1 MTTAAAAILLR
12 EKLGFEVELRDDVS
26 GKAMYAAL
34 AAGSPV
40 HLAFEAWPA
49 SNIKS
54 FKQYADGDQVSS
66 FPYDDL
72 YGRSGLFEVSLSA
85 SRSRF
90 RSLQTADC
98 VVLPTH
104 ANECVGQ
111 RVTVGVHATS

>member
-34 AAGSPV
+34 AAGGAV
-40 HLAFEAWPA
+40 HLAFEAWPD

-54 FKQYADGDQVSS
+54 FKQYTDGDQVQS

-72 YGRSGLFEVSLSA
+72 YGRSGLFEVSLSRA
-85 SRSRF
+85 
-90 RSLQTADC
+90 RSLSLSPSLSPHC
-98 VVLPTH
+98 
-104 ANECVGQ
+104 
-111 RVTVGVHATS
+111 

>member
-34 AAGSPV
+34 AAGGAV
-40 HLAFEAWPA
+40 HLAFEAWPD

-54 FKQYADGDQVSS
+54 FKQYTDGDQVQS

-72 YGRSGLFEVSLSA
+72 YGRSGLFEVSLS
-85 SRSRF
+85 R
-90 RSLQTADC
+90 
-98 VVLPTH
+98 
-104 ANECVGQ
+104 VG
-111 RVTVGVHATS
+111 SK